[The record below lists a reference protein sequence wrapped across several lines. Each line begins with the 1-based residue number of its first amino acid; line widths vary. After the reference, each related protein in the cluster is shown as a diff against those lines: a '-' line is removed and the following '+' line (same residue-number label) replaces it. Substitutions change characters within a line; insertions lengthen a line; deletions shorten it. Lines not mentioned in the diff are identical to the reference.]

1 MQIPVLV
8 EKVEGNGYRAREV
21 WPLSQGSF
29 FAAEGATREEA
40 LDKLRELIRSRLP
53 SGAELV
59 DLEIGTEAEIQR
71 LKAENAALRDHVRQL
86 AESPWEKIAGI
97 YKDDP
102 LFDEW
107 QQAIADYRRERDEDP
122 DIR

>member
-8 EKVEGNGYRAREV
+8 EKVEGNGFRAREV
-21 WPLSQGSF
+21 WPLGQGGL
-29 FAAEGATREEA
+29 FATEGATREEA
-40 LDKLRELIRSRLP
+40 LDKLRQLIQSRLP

-71 LKAENAALRDHVRQL
+71 LKAENAALRAQL
-86 AESPWEKIAGI
+86 EQVTGSAWDKMAGI
-97 YKDDP
+97 YKEDP

-107 QQAIADYRRERDEDP
+107 QQAIADYRRQVEEDP
-122 DIR
+122 NIP